1 MIPFAS
7 QRALGQDLATH
18 LLNEYDNDYME
29 VADVRGAVA
38 DDLHGAFAEWE
49 AQAHALTKCENYLY
63 SLSINPDERQGRLT
77 RDQYMDYIERA
88 EEKLGLTGQP
98 RAVVFHIKDGR
109 EHAHVVWSR
118 IDLEKEKAVQMSFD
132 RDTLMMV
139 TRLFAKEHGLEL
151 PKGYEKD
158 RGEKGQQLSLYETHQ
173 KRTTGLSKAQHQEQ
187 VTDAW
192 RSSDSAKAFVQA
204 LADKGY
210 ILASGNRPYVLVD
223 LYGGINALPKMINDK
238 TVRTKDIRAFLER
251 DYPPDSLPHVDEA
264 REMVAQHRK
273 AIEVH
278 IKTEQH
284 LDEKNK
290 LKKMQQTRRD
300 KQEAGQAALKQKQH
314 HEWQEMNVQHKGER
328 MSLRA
333 AYLVRAKQ
341 IKQKRYQNRPTALA
355 AFLGRVSGV
364 TLVTKKIQ
372 HRRDRKRL
380 DAYKEKMKALK
391 ERQGAERRELQHQ
404 QKLLALDFDRKM
416 RGLKQVEKREIRAFE
431 ASMLKEVRIQ
441 ARGGRTQM
449 PSLGLEL
456 TPRGRPSA
464 PHKAKNR
471 FTSDMAK
478 ERYAEKFADK
488 TASTKDRPVDLAGDF
503 KQASSGDKT
512 EGQGGDD
519 TGTIKPKSQ
528 SRLRRTRLGR
538 SRNPG
543 LDRRR

>member
-63 SLSINPDERQGRLT
+63 SLSVNPDQRQGRLT
-77 RDQYMDYIERA
+77 RDQYMDYIDRV
-88 EEKLGLTGQP
+88 EEKLGFSDQG
-98 RAVVFHIKDGR
+98 RAIVFHIKDGR

-132 RDTLMMV
+132 RDKLMMV

-158 RGEKGQQLSLYETHQ
+158 RGKEGKGQQLSLYEMHQ
-173 KRTTGLSKAQHQEQ
+173 KRTTGLSRDERQEQ

-223 LYGGINALPKMINDK
+223 LYGGMNALPKMITDK

-264 REMVAQHRK
+264 REMAARHRK
-273 AIEVH
+273 AMEEH
-278 IKTEQH
+278 IKAEQRADK
-284 LDEKNK
+284 LND
-290 LKKMQQTRRD
+290 LKKMQQGRRQ
-300 KQEAGQAALKQKQH
+300 KREAAQAALKRNQH
-314 HEWQEMNVQHKGER
+314 TARDELTALHKGER
-328 MSLRA
+328 KFLRA
-333 AYLVRAKQ
+333 AYVVQTRQ
-341 IKQKRYQNRPTALA
+341 IKQKRYQNRPTGLA
-355 AFLGRVSGV
+355 AFIGRVSGV
-364 TLVTKKIQ
+364 ALVTKKIHKYQ
-372 HRRDRKRL
+372 DRKRL
-380 DAYKEKMKALK
+380 EIYREKLSELK
-391 ERQGAERRELQHQ
+391 ERQEQERRELQYQ
-404 QKLLALDFDRKM
+404 QKLLALDLDRKM
-416 RGLKQVEKREIRAFE
+416 RGLAQVEQREVRAFE
-431 ASMLKEVRIQ
+431 ESMLKELRIQ
-441 ARGGRTQM
+441 ARGGKDKI

-456 TPRGRPSA
+456 TPRGRPAA
-464 PHKAKNR
+464 PHKAMNR
-471 FTSDMAK
+471 HTSKMAK
-478 ERYAEKFADK
+478 ERYAEKA
-488 TASTKDRPVDLAGDF
+488 TRTKDRMVDLSDDF
-503 KQASSGDKT
+503 KRASRSEKT
-512 EGQGGDD
+512 EGEGAGDSEAL
-519 TGTIKPKSQ
+519 KPKSQ
-528 SRLRRTRLGR
+528 TRKRRARRHKGR
-538 SRNPG
+538 DPDHDKGR
-543 LDRRR
+543 